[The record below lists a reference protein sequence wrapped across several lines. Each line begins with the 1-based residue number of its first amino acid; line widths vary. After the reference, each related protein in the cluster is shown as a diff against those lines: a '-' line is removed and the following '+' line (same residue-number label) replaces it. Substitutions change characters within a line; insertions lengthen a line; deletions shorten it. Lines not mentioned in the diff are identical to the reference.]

1 MTYIQ
6 PDSHQKNI
14 LNVII
19 AGLIFTSLVG
29 VFLLVGLYN
38 NVVNLNHTITAT
50 KAQLDSIG
58 AANTV
63 LNGQVVAALGNV
75 TSGDLATADGLVQDN
90 HPTYF
95 PNSQTWPL
103 ASQR

>member
-6 PDSHQKNI
+6 SDHHRSSI
-14 LNVII
+14 LNFVL

-29 VFLLVGLYN
+29 VFWLIALYN
-38 NVVNLNHTITAT
+38 NVVNVSHNITTA

-58 AANTV
+58 AQNTV
-63 LNGQVVAALGNV
+63 LNSQVVVALGNV

-90 HPTYF
+90 NPQYF
-95 PNSQTWPL
+95 QTWPL
-103 ASQR
+103 ASQ